1 MNDKYKQIPF
11 FCIHL
16 MNETLREESILNL
29 QETLQH
35 PIQSIEAVHG
45 LSFLLTYPNF
55 PRRHPFE
62 LIAKERG
69 ISAEP
74 GKFVS
79 NAGEIGCLLSHVS
92 ILYHA
97 NQQNIPYILIF
108 EDDAE
113 VSSNLAT
120 VNAFL
125 EKIDADFKQWDFLIL
140 GANEWV
146 QSYPIDSAVQQI
158 QRFWGTHALLLSQRA
173 IQAVLA
179 THKQLQSEGFAYPAD
194 WLYAKSIQEFSLKV
208 YGPTDPKSLF
218 RQIPGFVSAINGK
231 VRQ

>member
-45 LSFLLTYPNF
+45 LSFLLTYPHF

-125 EKIDADFKQWDFLIL
+125 EKIDTKLFHICQHLRIL
-140 GANEWV
+140 YLRGNRRAQLPGV
-146 QSYPIDSAVQQI
+146 QCA
-158 QRFWGTHALLLSQRA
+158 
-173 IQAVLA
+173 
-179 THKQLQSEGFAYPAD
+179 
-194 WLYAKSIQEFSLKV
+194 QENSCKC
-208 YGPTDPKSLF
+208 
-218 RQIPGFVSAINGK
+218 
-231 VRQ
+231 